1 MIAKLNI
8 LFMGHGV
15 YFMDANNSAR
25 TTLVHCMSRVL
36 FEHFTQEW
44 GANNAELARAIREA
58 DNALMTVT
66 VPAEKMYETLMSDAP
81 MYEAARPGRDSLLAE
96 ARNPNAGRPAMQFN
110 LQYSNEPNRII
121 AKSLYDAA
129 HHIAWYSYE
138 SMAGAPRDRLEK
150 LARGEVQS
158 SIDSEIVSGLNSPSF
173 FDLFG
178 REPILLT
185 AFAGFE
191 ANLRNRGFR
200 EDHLSLVWKDID
212 KDGTVQPQPASKYLS
227 DRPLKDIKDIL
238 CHLGMNESDAI
249 TFATNLGQAGLSIG
263 TDLHNEIIRDIRG
276 LLVNKIKQ
284 N

>member
-66 VPAEKMYETLMSDAP
+66 VPAERMYETLMSDAP
-81 MYEAARPGRDSLLAE
+81 MYEAARPGRDSLLAD

-191 ANLRNRGFR
+191 ANMRVRCG
-200 EDHLSLVWKDID
+200 LSS
-212 KDGTVQPQPASKYLS
+212 PQPVAASRYLT
-227 DRPLKDIKDIL
+227 DRPLKDIAVML
-238 CHLGMNESDAI
+238 CEMGMHEGDAL
-249 TFATNLGQAGLSIG
+249 TLADNLGKAGLSTG

-276 LLVNKIKQ
+276 LLVNKIKH
-284 N
+284 